1 MTARLLTTMMAT
13 ALLAL
18 TAYSGPAVA
27 QDNEAEAEPEPSAE
41 EAAPAESPP
50 PAPTTP
56 STGVFIPTEKI
67 PADASISFPVD
78 I

>member
-1 MTARLLTTMMAT
+1 MTARLLCAT
-13 ALLAL
+13 VAAVLLAL
-18 TAYSGPAVA
+18 TATSGPAIA
-27 QDNEAEAEPEPSAE
+27 QDTEAEAEPEPSAE

-50 PAPTTP
+50 PAAP